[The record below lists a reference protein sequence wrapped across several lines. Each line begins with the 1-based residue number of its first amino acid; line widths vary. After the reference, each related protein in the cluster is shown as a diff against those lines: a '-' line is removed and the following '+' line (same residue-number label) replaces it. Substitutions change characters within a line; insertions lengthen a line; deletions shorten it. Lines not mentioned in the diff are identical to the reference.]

1 MRRSSLNICCF
12 LLLRWGQY
20 GRLSNCKRFLIF
32 RSKFP
37 TLPRKISAY
46 LRTGSSSGANT
57 QNTRGYYKILNIND
71 LYLRVF
77 SRFAKSTISACNKAY
92 IGGRKAPYCTLKWAF
107 SYCEMGNI
115 GTRNWLFR
123 TMLWGISE
131 CGIILNVLYH
141 VGFIIRL
148 HLFCENIL
156 SK

>member
-1 MRRSSLNICCF
+1 MRRSSIDIHC
-12 LLLRWGQY
+12 LLMLKWERY
-20 GRLSNCKRFLIF
+20 RRLSNCKRFLIF

-46 LRTGSSSGANT
+46 LRAELSSGANT
-57 QNTRGYYKILNIND
+57 RIMRGFHNILNIND

-77 SRFAKSTISACNKAY
+77 FRFAKSTISACNKAH
-92 IGGRKAPYCTLKWAF
+92 IGGRNAPYRTLIWAL

-123 TMLWGISE
+123 TTLWGISE
-131 CGIILNVLYH
+131 GGSDRNGPYH
-141 VGFIIRL
+141 NGFNIPSQ
-148 HLFCENIL
+148 LFCENIL

>member
-1 MRRSSLNICCF
+1 MRRSSIDIHC
-12 LLLRWGQY
+12 LLLLIWEQY

-57 QNTRGYYKILNIND
+57 RNIRGLHKTLNINY
-71 LYLRVF
+71 LYLRFF

-107 SYCEMGNI
+107 LDCEMGNI
-115 GTRNWLFR
+115 ETQNALFR

-131 CGIILNVLYH
+131 GGSDLNGPSH
-141 VGFIIRL
+141 AAFNIHS
-148 HLFCENIL
+148 HLFCKNIL